1 MRSTNRNSPSTW
13 LHGVLF
19 CRLMFAGRIR
29 QRSFAWVAMI
39 ALMGGMLGSPLAHAL
54 ALRAGGAGSDLCSA
68 VTPAGVAA
76 KPMVPGGLGHAAHV
90 SDCPCCT
97 GSTPAIAPAFPGAV
111 ALPAQD
117 TAVVSAAS
125 RPEIRPAAFP
135 ARVGPTRAPPSF
147 A

>member
-1 MRSTNRNSPSTW
+1 MNRNSPSTW

-54 ALRAGGAGSDLCSA
+54 ALRAGGAGRDLCSA